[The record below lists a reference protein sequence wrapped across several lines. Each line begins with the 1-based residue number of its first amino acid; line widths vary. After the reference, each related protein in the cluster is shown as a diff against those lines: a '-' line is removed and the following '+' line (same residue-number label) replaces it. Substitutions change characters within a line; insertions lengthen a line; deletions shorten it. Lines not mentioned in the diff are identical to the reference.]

1 MNQRVESLGLK
12 RRSLPNEFL
21 YQVFSLLVIVII
33 VHAFYVSMVRP
44 RADAVLAEQALA
56 AQADANYSAE
66 PNFWVIIKDYEQEAC
81 FILMFWAFAILAY
94 KALAAMR
101 ERALLERDLLPVREG
116 VRILP
121 EDTREYA
128 RVIEALPPEER
139 NMLLP
144 RVLHA
149 ALERFGATRNVQD
162 VSSVATTLLE
172 AESARLD
179 SEQSM
184 IRYIAWAIPALG
196 FIGTVRGIGLALG
209 QAHRAVQ
216 GDVSGVTEN
225 LGTAF
230 NSTLIALLISI
241 VVMFL
246 VHQLQLVQERLV
258 FDTQTYVDHNL
269 VRHLHSRG
277 GGA

>member
-1 MNQRVESLGLK
+1 LIK
-12 RRSLPNEFL
+12 RFLPNEFL
-21 YQVFSLLVIVII
+21 FQVFALIITII
-33 VHAFYVSMVRP
+33 VVHTFYVTAVRA
-44 RADAVLAEQALA
+44 RADAVLAEQAVRA
-56 AQADANYSAE
+56 REDATYS
-66 PNFWVIIKDYEQEAC
+66 PDPSLWVIIKDYEQESC
-81 FILMFWAFAILAY
+81 FVLMFWAFAILGY
-94 KALAAMR
+94 KAA
-101 ERALLERDLLPVREG
+101 RALNERSILQRELVPVREG

-128 RVIEALPPEER
+128 RAIQALPDDDR
-139 NMLLP
+139 KMLLP
-144 RVLHA
+144 RVMLS

-162 VSSVATTLLE
+162 VSSLTTSMLE

-196 FIGTVRGIGLALG
+196 FIGTVRGIGLALNE
-209 QAHRAVQ
+209 AHRAVQ
-216 GDVSGVTEN
+216 GDIAGVTEN

-246 VHQLQLVQERLV
+246 VHQLQLLQERLV
-258 FDTQTYVDHNL
+258 FETQTYVDHNL
-269 VRHLHSRG
+269 VRHMQART
-277 GGA
+277 A